1 MSKRKQFT
9 IEEKANVI
17 FRLKKGEKNSDI
29 ANELGVGHSTI
40 SNIWK
45 ARDEIE
51 QEFQNEKLSVKKLRN
66 CTHTD
71 LDNVLLRWFKNQR
84 NLCIP
89 INGPILQ
96 QKANELAEGL
106 GKHNF
111 NCSTGW
117 IQRFRARHN
126 IVFSTISGESNSVN
140 TEITQNWLEKVWPK
154 LREGYTDD
162 QIYNADETGLF
173 YRMLPNR
180 TLKFK
185 GEKCSGGKM
194 SKERL
199 TVLVS
204 ASMTGKKMKL
214 IIIGKS
220 RNPRCFKNINSDCL
234 PVTYESNSKAWM
246 AAELWS
252 KILLNWDLEL
262 GRKKEKILLLVD
274 NCPAH
279 CTVALRNIKLVFLPS
294 NCTSVF
300 QPMDQGVIKCM
311 KTYFRKSLV
320 LNMIN
325 NIENKIEA
333 NISVLDGILM
343 IFKAW
348 GKVSEI
354 TRRNCFR
361 HAGFNNAI
369 PQQTVQGEQEEDISF
384 PNINEY
390 VNFDNDVL
398 TSEPLSDQEIISSL
412 INQPG
417 EPEEDDNSEETD
429 TPDGDLSINAVF
441 NAAKMLANYMAL
453 NNVSPKINFEEL
465 EKK

>member
-9 IEEKANVI
+9 IEEKANII
-17 FRLKKGEKNSDI
+17 FRLKIGEKNSDI
-29 ANELGVGHSTI
+29 ANELDVGHSTI
-40 SNIWK
+40 SNTWK
-45 ARDEIE
+45 VRDKIE

-66 CTHTD
+66 GTHTD
-71 LDNVLLRWFKNQR
+71 LDN
-84 NLCIP
+84 
-89 INGPILQ
+89 
-96 QKANELAEGL
+96 KANELAEGL

-117 IQRFRARHN
+117 IQRFRARHI
-126 IVFSTISGESNSVN
+126 IVFSTINGESNSVN
-140 TEITQNWLEKVWPK
+140 TEITQNWIEKVWPK

-173 YRMLPNR
+173 YKMLPNR

-204 ASMTGKKMKL
+204 ASMT
-214 IIIGKS
+214 
-220 RNPRCFKNINSDCL
+220 
-234 PVTYESNSKAWM
+234 
-246 AAELWS
+246 
-252 KILLNWDLEL
+252 
-262 GRKKEKILLLVD
+262 
-274 NCPAH
+274 
-279 CTVALRNIKLVFLPS
+279 
-294 NCTSVF
+294 
-300 QPMDQGVIKCM
+300 VIVRL
-311 KTYFRKSLV
+311 FF
-320 LNMIN
+320 NHMIN

-348 GKVSEI
+348 EKVSEI
-354 TRRNCFR
+354 TIRNCFR
-361 HAGFNNAI
+361 HAGINNTI

-390 VNFDNDVL
+390 INFDNDVL

-412 INQPG
+412 INQPE
-417 EPEEDDNSEETD
+417 EPEEDDNSEEAD

-441 NAAKMLANYMAL
+441 NAVKMLANYMAL

-465 EKK
+465 EKTIERDFYTNKVQSKITDFFK

>member
-1 MSKRKQFT
+1 
-9 IEEKANVI
+9 
-17 FRLKKGEKNSDI
+17 
-29 ANELGVGHSTI
+29 
-40 SNIWK
+40 
-45 ARDEIE
+45 
-51 QEFQNEKLSVKKLRN
+51 
-66 CTHTD
+66 
-71 LDNVLLRWFKNQR
+71 
-84 NLCIP
+84 
-89 INGPILQ
+89 
-96 QKANELAEGL
+96 
-106 GKHNF
+106 
-111 NCSTGW
+111 
-117 IQRFRARHN
+117 
-126 IVFSTISGESNSVN
+126 
-140 TEITQNWLEKVWPK
+140 
-154 LREGYTDD
+154 
-162 QIYNADETGLF
+162 
-173 YRMLPNR
+173 MLPNR

-246 AAELWS
+246 TAELWS
-252 KILLNWDLEL
+252 KILLNWDLEF

-279 CTVALRNIKLVFLPS
+279 CAVALRNIKLVFLPS
-294 NCTSVF
+294 NCTSVL

-348 GKVSEI
+348 EKVSEI
-354 TRRNCFR
+354 TIRNCFR

-369 PQQTVQGEQEEDISF
+369 PQQIVQGEQEEDISF

-412 INQPG
+412 INQPE
-417 EPEEDDNSEETD
+417 EPEEDDNSEEAD

-465 EKK
+465 EKKIERDFYTNKVQSKITDFFK